1 MDHKLSEAQSRHFWG
16 IVGDVTEVFGSNNMV
31 RVCEMVTEA
40 WNEKH
45 MARVREGNIV
55 GLGGKMRV
63 SRVQELLKGHGAAVS
78 AAQLQN
84 SVAPQ
89 EVKRVLQ
96 KKDVPSLSH
105 RDAVPWLKRINGTL
119 SGRKE
124 KRLKQLLDHFAG
136 KPDDYVLKLD

>member
-1 MDHKLSEAQSRHFWG
+1 MDHKLSEAQGRHFWG

-45 MARVREGNIV
+45 MAWVPEGSIV
-55 GLGGKMRV
+55 GLGRKMRA
-63 SRVQELLKGHGAAVS
+63 SRVQELLKGHGADVS
-78 AAQLQN
+78 AAQQQN
-84 SVAPQ
+84 SVGPQ

-105 RDAVPWLKRINGTL
+105 RDAVPWLKRINGT
-119 SGRKE
+119 
-124 KRLKQLLDHFAG
+124 H
-136 KPDDYVLKLD
+136 